1 MGFCGSQPGVRSAG
15 ADASVVGGDVL
26 IEFTDKQTSKDCA
39 LALAVHLATR
49 PRVVSVAP
57 APHIAPKTVTAHNG
71 NAEGNTN
78 GNGRRELLTLTIP
91 TVQKHPAPS
100 GPLEGVAGPPKPWP
114 RKFGLSGG
122 SDAEENEENEE
133 EEGEEED
140 PARRQLEN
148 AWCSAGVSCY
158 GATCD
163 QWVNAGSHTCTDLE
177 GYGCD
182 CAGCACSY
190 EAPPAPTASP
200 NPTPAPSELFSC
212 DAGESACFGA
222 SCDWWVD
229 TGDYTCTD
237 MEGYGCDCAGCQCGR
252 YPTDAPT
259 ISPQPTPGPE
269 CVTLTLYDTWYVPHL
284 PPRLP
289 PTPTVCPLATC
300 APRVRCPS
308 VMCSLWV

>member
-1 MGFCGSQPGVRSAG
+1 MSFCGSQPGVRSAG

-26 IEFTDKQTSKDCA
+26 IEFIDKQTSKDCA

-57 APHIAPKTVTAHNG
+57 APHIAPKTVAAHNG
-71 NAEGNTN
+71 NADGNTN

-100 GPLEGVAGPPKPWP
+100 GSLEGVAGPPKPWP
-114 RKFGLSGG
+114 RKFGLPGG
-122 SDAEENEENEE
+122 SDAEEN

-163 QWVNAGSHTCTDLE
+163 QWVNTGS
-177 GYGCD
+177 Y
-182 CAGCACSY
+182 
-190 EAPPAPTASP
+190 
-200 NPTPAPSELFSC
+200 N
-212 DAGESACFGA
+212 
-222 SCDWWVD
+222 
-229 TGDYTCTD
+229 CTD

-259 ISPQPTPGPE
+259 ILPQPTPGLE

-289 PTPTVCPLATC
+289 PTPTICPLATC
-300 APRVRCPS
+300 APRARCPS